1 MLNSISTTSK
11 DGLTNESQST
21 TNNTS
26 TVSTVTSTTYN
37 VSSTS
42 SIKEQ
47 TNSTT
52 IPNNTMNYPIPT
64 STKNTISTS
73 IQVQEQTESNKSEEF
88 YSIATSSKVQ
98 TQLLSI
104 TESPI
109 IKTESST
116 SYETN
121 TPLKMQTESLSN
133 GDAIIGT
140 NSEILTSSEIPA
152 RLSSIYHETTSP
164 KVQIQSS
171 PTYDTTKSMT
181 TTTSQAQPPT
191 EFSKVQT
198 KSSTINDE
206 TASPSSSHE
215 TTTLLELQTQSF
227 STRDK
232 IISTG
237 IVTSSQTKIPF
248 PSTFDEATSSKIQ
261 PESSLHYDTTESTQT
276 STQSSSNSATS
287 LPLRSQ
293 EQYLWSTQQTQDAF
307 TEVSNIQTEISSD
320 DDGTTFT
327 KIKFL
332 SSTSYEATTTP
343 SIVQTQ
349 HPSSF
354 EIHTSSQMNA
364 EFSSNDGSIA
374 FTDIQTQSSTSLE
387 TTATT
392 TSKILTRFLSTE
404 SPEIE
409 AKTSSN
415 DGTTLFTETQT
426 GRSSSFETSIGTK
439 VQTDSTPNESSKTQ
453 YFSSTETTTSSTE
466 SSELETKSTAN
477 DGLVSSTEVQAQ
489 FSSRFITSTS
499 LKQETQYSVTK
510 STSFHDTT
518 GLIKMQTE
526 ASTSFETIT
535 SSNIHAESS
544 TNNQAATLY
553 PIHEII
559 SSNIPTKF
567 SSDNEATRLSK
578 ETPHSSMFET
588 ATFSEMQTEAFT
600 DNEATRLSKETPH
613 SSIFENTTFS
623 EMQTEA
629 FTDYRTLSS
638 KINMDSSM
646 SDEATTSSKQEIGSS
661 SNDETVTASTFEI
674 ETFSS
679 HETTTLS
686 NERTSSSLKYQTI
699 EQSNGQ
705 TEYLPSDDT
714 SAFIRSQTKPS
725 SNYNTVTPLQL
736 ETEETAR
743 YDGITTSLKSQTNI
757 HFDVSRD
764 GTTME
769 TISSTLSYIRE
780 ESTNSI
786 EQTTI
791 EFIKTSVETEEI
803 KQSTDNDHNQ
813 KTANTTVDQI
823 EIINTKDTQ
832 IYTSEDVESSTL
844 PYLQLSTQT
853 SSDQY
858 STVELI
864 RTSYEK
870 TSDDLNTSNQ
880 IKQITSDPTEPENTI
895 DPSRLMTSSLP
906 IPTITEYLS
915 FISTNLMISN
925 TDYTLP
931 YETTVETTSADE
943 FTTSERILLRFFNFC
958 LKIFFLTSGEPDI
971 CIIEDPVA
979 TGKSS
984 DLLV

>member
-287 LPLRSQ
+287 LPLMSQ
-293 EQYLWSTQQTQDAF
+293 EQYLSSTQQTQDAF
-307 TEVSNIQTEISSD
+307 TEVSKIQTEISSN

-578 ETPHSSMFET
+578 ETPHSS
-588 ATFSEMQTEAFT
+588 
-600 DNEATRLSKETPH
+600 
-613 SSIFENTTFS
+613 IFENTTFS

-858 STVELI
+858 STIELI